1 MRTIRHAQQRGVVL
15 IIALIVMVSMALAAI
30 ALVRTVDTGLLAAA
44 NLAFRQNATMAG
56 DNGLRAATDWLVG
69 ANASNLFDNQ
79 AGYWANAQSGV
90 NGFDPLNY
98 DWTGA
103 NNSVCAF
110 NCTPDA
116 GGNTVRYVIHRLC
129 DTSGN
134 PLSIN
139 CMRAPTSN
147 AGTTGQSAVDY
158 RHLYSTSSAAGSG
171 NLGGTYYRVTA
182 RVSGPRNTTSYV
194 QAVLF

>member
-1 MRTIRHAQQRGVVL
+1 MRSNRHAQRGVVL
-15 IIALIVMVSMALAAI
+15 IIALIVMVSMAVAAI

-56 DNGLRAATDWLVG
+56 DNGLRDATDKLVG
-69 ANASNLFDNQ
+69 ANSATLFNNF
-79 AGYWANAQSGV
+79 AGYWANAQMG
-90 NGFDPLNY
+90 GFDPLTY

-103 NNSVCAF
+103 NNSVCAPA
-110 NCTPDA
+110 NCTADA
-116 GGNTVRYVIHRLC
+116 GGNTIRYVIHRLC

-139 CMRAPTSN
+139 CLRAPTSN

-158 RHLYSTSSAAGSG
+158 RHLYSTSSSAGSG
-171 NLGGTYYRVTA
+171 NLGGTYYRVTV
-182 RVSGPRNTTSYV
+182 RISGPRNTTSYV